1 MKKRNLE
8 QLEEQLNS
16 FNSNVRK
23 EALLCLASDY
33 LSVCSPQSTEYVN
46 MHFHSFFSYNSEGWS
61 PSRIVWEA
69 RKLGLH
75 AVGLCDFDVLDGLEE
90 FICAGCV
97 LGVHTSVY
105 LETRA
110 FVKEY
115 TGVEINSPGEAGVAY
130 VMASG
135 VPYVPVEAL
144 QESLLL
150 KEWREYAEK
159 RNKRIIELA
168 NACMQQIAIDYE
180 KDVVSLSPSRTPT
193 ERHIVKAYL
202 DKARSVFADAGEVV
216 QFWASIFS
224 LPFDETVSLMAD
236 SDALENTLR
245 SKLIKRGG
253 IAYEP
258 ASPEKFPPLNRFFE
272 WSSACGAI
280 PTFAWLDGTSEG
292 ERDAK
297 KLIEYMTSTGAQA
310 LNIIPDRNW
319 NMVDHDEQKRKITK
333 LDEIIK
339 IAEIYGLP
347 INIGTEMNKHGQP
360 IFDNLDCPFLQP
372 YKRIFLKGADILVGH
387 TLLARY
393 AEFPYSGKKAC
404 AEFRDVKRKN
414 AFFEAVGKLP
424 PLDVNKVYM
433 LKDMGTEKAFAWF
446 HSQLR

>member
-1 MKKRNLE
+1 MKKKSLE
-8 QLEEQLNS
+8 ELEEQLNS
-16 FNSNVRK
+16 FDSNVRT
-23 EALLCLASDY
+23 EALLCLVRDY
-33 LSVCSPQSTEYVN
+33 LSACPSQSTEYVN
-46 MHFHSFFSYNSEGWS
+46 MHFHSFFSYNAEGWS

-90 FICAGCV
+90 FMEAGCV
-97 LGVHTSVY
+97 LGVRTSVY

-115 TGVEINSPGEAGVAY
+115 AGIEINSPGEAGVAY

-135 VPYVPVEAL
+135 VPYVPVETS

-150 KEWREYAEK
+150 KEWREYAGK
-159 RNKRIIELA
+159 RNKKIIEHA
-168 NACMQQIAIDYE
+168 NASMQQIAIDYE

-202 DKARSVFADAGEVV
+202 NKARSVFVDVSRVV
-216 QFWASIFS
+216 LFWASVFN

-236 SDALENTLR
+236 NDTLENTLR

-258 ASPEKFPPLNRFFE
+258 ASPERFPPLTRFFE

-280 PTFAWLDGTSEG
+280 PTLAWLDGTSEG
-292 ERDAK
+292 ERDAR
-297 KLIEYMTSTGAQA
+297 KLIEYMTSAGAHA

-319 NMVDHDEQKRKITK
+319 NLQDHNEQKHKIAK

-339 IAEIYGLP
+339 IAENCGLP
-347 INIGTEMNKHGQP
+347 VNIGTEMNKPGQP
-360 IFDNLDCPFLQP
+360 IFDNLDCSPIRP
-372 YKRIFLKGADILVGH
+372 YKRIFRKGADILVGH

-393 AEFPYSGKKAC
+393 AQFPYSGERAR
-404 AEFRDVKRKN
+404 AEFKDVEKKN

-424 PLDVNKVYM
+424 PLDINKM
-433 LKDMGTEKAFAWF
+433 NALKEMGPEKALAWF